1 MGTSIYNHALRA
13 TSCLNVLGILLR
25 APVRRVCRRAA
36 RLVVARGVGS
46 SLPSVLLTLLLPAV
60 AFAAYP
66 FHAGTQSTASIEG
79 QVTDQDGAVVRGAEV
94 AAISRELGLR
104 RTAVTDGAGRFL
116 IAALAVGAYRVEV
129 TALGFQTYVVESATL
144 EVGKSL
150 ALNIQLRV
158 GDVSQTVTVTAEQGP
173 TEQATMAVGHMV
185 SQRAIQET
193 PLNGRYFLDLGL
205 RVPGSVTPPQ
215 GAFSASPMRGLGSL
229 AFNTAGNREETVNYL
244 VNGITLNN
252 LTFSSISFQ
261 LPLSTIREFKVDNS
275 TFGAQYGES
284 SGAVVNIATRSGTN
298 AFHGELFEFLRNDAL
313 DARNFFEFNSA
324 RS

>member
-1 MGTSIYNHALRA
+1 MGTSIYNHAHRA
-13 TSCLNVLGILLR
+13 TSCPNVLGILLCTS
-25 APVRRVCRRAA
+25 VRRMGRRAA
-36 RLVVARGVGS
+36 RVAARGVGS

-60 AFAAYP
+60 VLAAHP

-79 QVTDQDGAVVRGAEV
+79 QVTDQNGAVVRGAEV
-94 AAISRELGLR
+94 AAVSRELGLR
-104 RTAVTDGAGRFL
+104 RTAVTDDAGRFQV
-116 IAALAVGAYRVEV
+116 AALAVGDYRIEV
-129 TALGFQTYVVESATL
+129 RASGFKTEVVESATV

-150 ALNIQLRV
+150 ALNFRLQV
-158 GDVSQTVTVTAEQGP
+158 GDVSEQVVTVTAEQDL
-173 TEQATMAVGHMV
+173 TEQTTMAVGHVVAQRMV
-185 SQRAIQET
+185 HET

-205 RVPGSVTPPQ
+205 RMPGSVTPPQ

-252 LTFSSISFQ
+252 LTFSSVSFQ